1 MDDLIVSGTI
11 GILVLLIAG
20 VLVIY
25 GVASLAIAAAQAVSS
40 GEYGFVLGAG
50 VIILLALMVYGGFGL
65 WLRKTDRI

>member
-11 GILVLLIAG
+11 GILALFIAG
-20 VLVIY
+20 VLVVY
-25 GVASLAIAAAQAVSS
+25 GVASLVIAAAQAVSS

-50 VIILLALMVYGGFGL
+50 VIIVLALLVYCGFGL